1 LIIYYYYFREKKS
14 VFKTKQEYIR
24 NVQRLKKQGINIFF
38 HIQRNSK
45 KIKIDTKRINV
56 NKFKAKSFGIMP
68 SKQTNNDVIAI
79 EELVNEIKQNLRLKA
94 AAPPSTG
101 AAQEHHLHHHP
112 LLQPLTNDYLQQP
125 KQYHSQAQQLITRK
139 QRSRPSPYH
148 IPCRS
153 WSDNSSAQN
162 KKNLQKTRKNDEN
175 NIEDPY
181 ELLQSLLKNN
191 SLVKEAVRRLQLNS
205 TYSRKQNYFY
215 DSDED
220 NRSPIVM
227 MCQLES

>member
-1 LIIYYYYFREKKS
+1 
-14 VFKTKQEYIR
+14 
-24 NVQRLKKQGINIFF
+24 
-38 HIQRNSK
+38 
-45 KIKIDTKRINV
+45 
-56 NKFKAKSFGIMP
+56 MP
-68 SKQTNNDVIAI
+68 SKQTDNDVIAI

-94 AAPPSTG
+94 APPTAG
-101 AAQEHHLHHHP
+101 AAHTLHHHP
-112 LLQPLTNDYLQQP
+112 LLPPPINDQFLQQP
-125 KQYHSQAQQLITRK
+125 KISLNHPQQQQLVIKK

-153 WSDNSSAQN
+153 WSDSSTVQ
-162 KKNLQKTRKNDEN
+162 KQRNLQKACKNDEN

-191 SLVKEAVRRLQLNS
+191 SLVKEAVRRLQITNAS
-205 TYSRKQNYFY
+205 AYSRKQNYFY

>member
-1 LIIYYYYFREKKS
+1 
-14 VFKTKQEYIR
+14 
-24 NVQRLKKQGINIFF
+24 
-38 HIQRNSK
+38 
-45 KIKIDTKRINV
+45 
-56 NKFKAKSFGIMP
+56 MP

-94 AAPPSTG
+94 APPTSVG
-101 AAQEHHLHHHP
+101 ADQALHHP
-112 LLQPLTNDYLQQP
+112 LLQPPSNELFLQQTKSLQHP
-125 KQYHSQAQQLITRK
+125 PQQQLVIKK

-153 WSDNSSAQN
+153 WSESSTT
-162 KKNLQKTRKNDEN
+162 QKPRKTCKNDEN

-181 ELLQSLLKNN
+181 ELLQSLIKNN
-191 SLVKEAVRRLQLNS
+191 SLVKEAVRRLQLTNAS
-205 TYSRKQNYFY
+205 AYSRKQNYFY

>member
-1 LIIYYYYFREKKS
+1 
-14 VFKTKQEYIR
+14 
-24 NVQRLKKQGINIFF
+24 
-38 HIQRNSK
+38 
-45 KIKIDTKRINV
+45 
-56 NKFKAKSFGIMP
+56 MP
-68 SKQTNNDVIAI
+68 SKQSQNDVIAI

-94 AAPPSTG
+94 APPTTTG
-101 AAQEHHLHHHP
+101 AELTIQHP
-112 LLQPLTNDYLQQP
+112 LLQPPSNDQFLQQP
-125 KQYHSQAQQLITRK
+125 KSLNHPPQQLVIRK

-153 WSDNSSAQN
+153 WSENSTT
-162 KKNLQKTRKNDEN
+162 QKQRKSCKNDEN

-181 ELLQSLLKNN
+181 ELLQSLIKNN
-191 SLVKEAVRRLQLNS
+191 SLVKEAVRRLQINNAS
-205 TYSRKQNYFY
+205 AYSHKQNYFY

>member
-1 LIIYYYYFREKKS
+1 
-14 VFKTKQEYIR
+14 
-24 NVQRLKKQGINIFF
+24 
-38 HIQRNSK
+38 
-45 KIKIDTKRINV
+45 
-56 NKFKAKSFGIMP
+56 MP
-68 SKQTNNDVIAI
+68 SKQTNSDVIAI

-94 AAPPSTG
+94 APPTAAG
-101 AAQEHHLHHHP
+101 AAQTLHHP
-112 LLQPLTNDYLQQP
+112 LLQPSSNDQFLQHQP
-125 KQYHSQAQQLITRK
+125 NNLSHPQPQQLVIRK

-153 WSDNSSAQN
+153 WSENTSSHRQR
-162 KKNLQKTRKNDEN
+162 KPCKNDEN
-175 NIEDPY
+175 NMEDPY

-191 SLVKEAVRRLQLNS
+191 SLVKEAVRRLQINNAAS
-205 TYSRKQNYFY
+205 AYSRKQNYFY

>member
-1 LIIYYYYFREKKS
+1 
-14 VFKTKQEYIR
+14 
-24 NVQRLKKQGINIFF
+24 
-38 HIQRNSK
+38 
-45 KIKIDTKRINV
+45 
-56 NKFKAKSFGIMP
+56 MP

-79 EELVNEIKQNLRLKA
+79 EELVNEIKQNLRFA
-94 AAPPSTG
+94 PSTTG
-101 AAQEHHLHHHP
+101 ATQSHP
-112 LLQPLTNDYLQQP
+112 LLQPTNNNSNEIFLQQSKHFNHP
-125 KQYHSQAQQLITRK
+125 PQQQLIIRK

-153 WSDNSSAQN
+153 WSDTSTTAQ
-162 KKNLQKTRKNDEN
+162 KQKSLQKTCNNDEN
-175 NIEDPY
+175 ALEDPY

-191 SLVKEAVRRLQLNS
+191 SLVKEAVRRLQLNTS

-220 NRSPIVM
+220 NRSPMTTTMM

>member
-1 LIIYYYYFREKKS
+1 
-14 VFKTKQEYIR
+14 
-24 NVQRLKKQGINIFF
+24 
-38 HIQRNSK
+38 
-45 KIKIDTKRINV
+45 
-56 NKFKAKSFGIMP
+56 MP
-68 SKQTNNDVIAI
+68 SKQSQNDVIAI

-94 AAPPSTG
+94 APPPTSG
-101 AAQEHHLHHHP
+101 AATQTLQHP
-112 LLQPLTNDYLQQP
+112 LLQPPSNDLFLSQSKLLHHPQQ
-125 KQYHSQAQQLITRK
+125 QQLVIKK

-153 WSDNSSAQN
+153 WSENSSTQRPRRN
-162 KKNLQKTRKNDEN
+162 CKNDEN

-191 SLVKEAVRRLQLNS
+191 SLVKEAVRRLQLTNAS
-205 TYSRKQNYFY
+205 AYSRKQNYFY

>member
-1 LIIYYYYFREKKS
+1 
-14 VFKTKQEYIR
+14 
-24 NVQRLKKQGINIFF
+24 
-38 HIQRNSK
+38 
-45 KIKIDTKRINV
+45 
-56 NKFKAKSFGIMP
+56 MP

-94 AAPPSTG
+94 APPTTG
-101 AAQEHHLHHHP
+101 AAQTIQHP
-112 LLQPLTNDYLQQP
+112 LLQPPSNDQFLQQP
-125 KQYHSQAQQLITRK
+125 KSINHQHPQQQQLVIKK

-153 WSDNSSAQN
+153 WSENTSTVTKQR
-162 KKNLQKTRKNDEN
+162 NLQKSCKNDEN

-191 SLVKEAVRRLQLNS
+191 SLVKEAVRRLQINNS
-205 TYSRKQNYFY
+205 YSRKQNYFY

>member
-1 LIIYYYYFREKKS
+1 MLFSKQNKK
-14 VFKTKQEYIR
+14 YIR
-24 NVQRLKKQGINIFF
+24 NVQRLKKQRIRRRSEYINIIFI
-38 HIQRNSK
+38 HRRGIVK
-45 KIKIDTKRINV
+45 DIKIDTKRINI
-56 NKFKAKSFGIMP
+56 NKFKAKSFEIIMP

-112 LLQPLTNDYLQQP
+112 LLQPPTNDYLQQP

>member
-1 LIIYYYYFREKKS
+1 
-14 VFKTKQEYIR
+14 
-24 NVQRLKKQGINIFF
+24 
-38 HIQRNSK
+38 
-45 KIKIDTKRINV
+45 
-56 NKFKAKSFGIMP
+56 MP
-68 SKQTNNDVIAI
+68 SKQTNSDVIAI

-94 AAPPSTG
+94 APTTVAA
-101 AAQEHHLHHHP
+101 AAQTLHHP
-112 LLQPLTNDYLQQP
+112 LLQPSSNDQFLQHQP
-125 KQYHSQAQQLITRK
+125 NNLNHPPPQQLVIRK

-153 WSDNSSAQN
+153 WSENSTTQRQRKAC
-162 KKNLQKTRKNDEN
+162 KNDEN

-191 SLVKEAVRRLQLNS
+191 SLVKEAVRRLQITNAS
-205 TYSRKQNYFY
+205 AYSRKQNYFY

>member
-1 LIIYYYYFREKKS
+1 
-14 VFKTKQEYIR
+14 
-24 NVQRLKKQGINIFF
+24 
-38 HIQRNSK
+38 
-45 KIKIDTKRINV
+45 
-56 NKFKAKSFGIMP
+56 MP
-68 SKQTNNDVIAI
+68 SKQSQNDVIAI

-94 AAPPSTG
+94 APPPASG
-101 AAQEHHLHHHP
+101 AAQTLQHP
-112 LLQPLTNDYLQQP
+112 FLQPPSNDQFLQQP
-125 KQYHSQAQQLITRK
+125 KSIHHPQQQLVIKK

-153 WSDNSSAQN
+153 WSDSSTTQRQR
-162 KKNLQKTRKNDEN
+162 KSCKNDEN

-191 SLVKEAVRRLQLNS
+191 SLVKEAVRRLQLTNAS
-205 TYSRKQNYFY
+205 AYSRKQSYFY

-227 MCQLES
+227 MCHLES